1 MEIIIISMFIA
12 KYLHGDLNIE
22 FRVRKMIKGR
32 KKKITVLACLPCLT
46 WWTAILTSIVFI
58 FIDNGPYCT
67 PEQAINSKYILQP
80 MAAFLAAHLIQN
92 NVSNDQHQ
100 QRPKK

>member
-1 MEIIIISMFIA
+1 MEIIIVSMFIA
-12 KYLHGDLNIE
+12 TYLHGHFNLE

-32 KKKITVLACLPCLT
+32 TEQITALACLPCLT
-46 WWTAILTSIVFI
+46 WWTAILTSIAYI
-58 FIDNGPYCT
+58 FIDNGLYCT

-92 NVSNDQHQ
+92 NVSNN
-100 QRPKK
+100 